1 MPSKT
6 ARTYRETAI
15 ETASPSERRL
25 MLLEGSVTWAHSLM
39 SAMDAD
45 DFEGIAEASE
55 RCRAIL
61 VALGTDLDTRVHP
74 EMAARLSSLHGWLYR
89 RVVDANQPED
99 LDEVI
104 ELLEFQRDAW
114 REAVDVLRSSAAAT
128 SSDTIDIAG

>member
-1 MPSKT
+1 
-6 ARTYRETAI
+6 
-15 ETASPSERRL
+15 

-39 SAMDAD
+39 SAMDSN

-74 EMAARLSSLHGWLYR
+74 EMAARLSSLHTWLYR
-89 RVVDANQPED
+89 RVVDADQPED

-114 REAVDVLRSSAAAT
+114 REAVAVLRGGNAT
-128 SSDTIDIAG
+128 EPSDTIDIAG

>member
-1 MPSKT
+1 
-6 ARTYRETAI
+6 
-15 ETASPSERRL
+15 

-39 SAMDAD
+39 SAMDSN

-74 EMAARLSSLHGWLYR
+74 EMAARLSSLHAWLYR
-89 RVVDANQPED
+89 RVVDADQPED

-114 REAVDVLRSSAAAT
+114 REAVAVLRGGNAT
-128 SSDTIDIAG
+128 EPSDTIDIAG